1 MPELL
6 DLGSPR
12 DRNAID
18 LATSRNRRIP
28 NARRPE
34 RVPEA
39 LAAAMQFVTESHPS
53 ARLRSLTGTYNCI
66 GMAFANRRTCIEPHH
81 VQMILEDDGYAEV
94 NPADVVPGDLLVYRD
109 RFGTISHVAVVIS
122 HEPDLANARWKTTV
136 ISQWGYDGEYFHD
149 HADVNQ
155 LLGRPDRFY
164 SEKKRRQP

>member
-12 DRNAID
+12 DRNAIY

-39 LAAAMQFVTESHPS
+39 LVAAMQFVTESHPS

-66 GMAFANRRTCIEPHH
+66 GMAFANRRTCIEPDH
-81 VQMILEDDGYAEV
+81 VRMILEDDGHAEV
-94 NPADVVPGDLLVYRD
+94 SPKHVVSGDLLVYRD
-109 RFGTISHVAVVIS
+109 REGAISHVAVVIS
-122 HEPDLANARWKTTV
+122 HEPDVANGRWNTTV
-136 ISQWGYDGEYFHD
+136 ISQWGYDGEYLHD

-164 SEKKRRQP
+164 SERKHT

>member
-1 MPELL
+1 MLELL

-28 NARRPE
+28 NARRSE
-34 RVPEA
+34 RAPEA

-81 VQMILEDDGYAEV
+81 VQMILEDDAYTEV
-94 NPADVVPGDLLVYRD
+94 TPAGVVPGDLLVYRD
-109 RFGTISHVAVVIS
+109 RIGAISHVAIVTA
-122 HEPDLANARWKTTV
+122 HKPDLANARWRTTV

-155 LLGRPDRFY
+155 SLGRPDRFY
-164 SEKKRRQP
+164 SERKQRHA